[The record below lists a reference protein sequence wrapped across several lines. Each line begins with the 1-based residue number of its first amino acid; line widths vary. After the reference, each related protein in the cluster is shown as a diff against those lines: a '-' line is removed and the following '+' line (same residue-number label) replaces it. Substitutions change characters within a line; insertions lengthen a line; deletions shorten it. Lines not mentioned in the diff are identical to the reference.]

1 MSGTA
6 SEWLTFAREDVRVAE
21 LVLNEGIY
29 NQVCFHSQQCVEK
42 SLKAVLAHL
51 GHAPPRTHFIADLL
65 KILPQAWVA
74 SLPVKLIQ
82 LDVLYTPT
90 RYPDT
95 LPGMLPD
102 GLPDKEKAEEM
113 LSWARDVLAKAEH
126 YTNQ

>member
-6 SEWLTFAREDVRVAE
+6 KEWLKFAREDLRVAE
-21 LVLNEGIY
+21 IILNEGIY

-42 SLKAVLAHL
+42 SLKAVLVHA
-51 GHAPPRTHFIADLL
+51 GHVSPRTHFIADLL
-65 KILPQAWVA
+65 KLLPQAWA
-74 SLPVKLIQ
+74 TSLPAKLIQ

-102 GLPDKEKAEEM
+102 GL
-113 LSWARDVLAKAEH
+113 
-126 YTNQ
+126 